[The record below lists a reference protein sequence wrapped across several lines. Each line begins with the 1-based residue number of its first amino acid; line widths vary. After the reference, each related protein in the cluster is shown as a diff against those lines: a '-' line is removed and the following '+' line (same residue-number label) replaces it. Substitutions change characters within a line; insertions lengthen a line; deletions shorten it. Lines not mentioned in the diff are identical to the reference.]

1 MAFVFIGGEHQV
13 LHLAPVA
20 AAISLRYPNI
30 TVECICADG
39 RTAAAL
45 HKVAKTMGAD
55 MMQVTQITWPW
66 ASRMAARLTGIQS
79 SMKGPLLAKI
89 RWLLRNAHAIIVP
102 ERTSAALRWFGWSR
116 LLIHFRHGAGDRAPS
131 SEARLRAF
139 DFIFVAGQKDIDR
152 AIAQGVDRKRL
163 SAVGYIK
170 MDYLGTI
177 PAGLRLFGNDRPIV
191 LYNPHFDRSISSISL
206 ARDVIAR
213 FREQERYNLVF
224 APHIHTFENLDAASR
239 AEWQK
244 LSEPEHI
251 IVDLDSPKL
260 FDMTYTR
267 AASLYLGDMSS
278 QLYEFL
284 TTPRPVAFLNAHGA
298 NWKDDPRYAGW
309 HLGEVA
315 SGADNVLD
323 VIDRAFERHPE
334 MVRSQSEAVA
344 LAFGDY
350 EGAITRAA
358 GAIAASLQSSQR
370 A

>member
-1 MAFVFIGGEHQV
+1 MGKQDGG
-13 LHLAPVA
+13 PV
-20 AAISLRYPNI
+20 
-30 TVECICADG
+30 DG
-39 RTAAAL
+39 HSIVDER
-45 HKVAKTMGAD
+45 
-55 MMQVTQITWPW
+55 
-66 ASRMAARLTGIQS
+66 
-79 SMKGPLLAKI
+79 PLLAKI

-224 APHIHTFENLDAASR
+224 APISTLSR
-239 AEWQK
+239 IW
-244 LSEPEHI
+244 
-251 IVDLDSPKL
+251 
-260 FDMTYTR
+260 M
-267 AASLYLGDMSS
+267 
-278 QLYEFL
+278 
-284 TTPRPVAFLNAHGA
+284 RPLAQNGRSF
-298 NWKDDPRYAGW
+298 
-309 HLGEVA
+309 
-315 SGADNVLD
+315 
-323 VIDRAFERHPE
+323 
-334 MVRSQSEAVA
+334 RSQS
-344 LAFGDY
+344 
-350 EGAITRAA
+350 T
-358 GAIAASLQSSQR
+358 SLWIWIHPSSST
-370 A
+370 